1 MKSIVLRPAVLM
13 LLVACSSP
21 VENSELGDDTSSDP
35 TQPASEKKPS
45 EDSPS
50 TPTSGDD
57 DDDTS
62 IVYDDAG
69 NPIVV
74 GEDGGVAPPQPDGG
88 TVPPGGDAVLVGA
101 GDIASCG
108 SSGTKGTA
116 DLIKGIPGTVFT
128 TGDNAYSDGADA
140 DFTKCY
146 DPTWGAFKARTRP
159 ATGNHD
165 YHTSGASGYFK
176 YFGASAGDSKKGYYS
191 YDLGAWHV
199 VVLNSNCSEI
209 GGCDSSSAQ
218 NTWLKSDL
226 AASKAKCTVAMWH
239 HPLYNVGHH
248 GPSSSVAPLWQTL
261 YDNGADL
268 VLEGHDHNYQ
278 RWAPMDAKGK
288 LDSAKGLRSF
298 VVGTGGADFY
308 ALGSDSRIE
317 AKDSNTWGVLKL
329 TLHATSYDFE
339 FVPMAGKSFT
349 DKGTGNCH

>member
-1 MKSIVLRPAVLM
+1 MRSFAFCPAVLLM
-13 LLVACSSP
+13 VVACSSAT
-21 VENSELGDDTSSDP
+21 ENVPEGDDTSSSPDGAA
-35 TQPASEKKPS
+35 QSKK
-45 EDSPS
+45 DAA
-50 TPTSGDD
+50 TAGDD
-57 DDDTS
+57 DDDVPV
-62 IVYDDAG
+62 VYDDAG

-74 GEDGGVAPPQPDGG
+74 DEDGGVPQPDGG
-88 TVPPGGDAVLVGA
+88 GATVGDAVLVGA

-108 SSGTKGTA
+108 STGTKGTA
-116 DLIKGIPGTVFT
+116 DLIKGIAGTVFT

-146 DPTWGAFKARTRP
+146 DPTWGAFKSRTRP

-165 YHTSGASGYFK
+165 YHTDGASGYFK
-176 YFGASAGDSKKGYYS
+176 YFGASAGDPKKGYYS
-191 YDLGAWHV
+191 YDLGAWHI
-199 VVLNSNCSEI
+199 VVLNSNCSEV
-209 GGCDSSSAQ
+209 GGCDSASPQ
-218 NTWLKSDL
+218 NAWLKSDL
-226 AASKAKCTVAMWH
+226 AASKAKCTAAMWH

-248 GPSSSVAPLWQTL
+248 GPASSVAPLWQTL

-308 ALGSDSRIE
+308 SLGSDSRIE

-339 FVPMAGKSFT
+339 FVPMAGKTFN